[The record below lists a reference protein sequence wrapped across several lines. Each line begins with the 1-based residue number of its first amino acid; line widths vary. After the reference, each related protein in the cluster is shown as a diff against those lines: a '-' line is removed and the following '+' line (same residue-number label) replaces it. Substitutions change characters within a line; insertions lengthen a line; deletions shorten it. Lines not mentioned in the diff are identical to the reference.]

1 MIIQSFSSRT
11 KTPNDPLSK
20 MERKIVG
27 VAKSTMRYE
36 LPFTA
41 KNLEKLYKMRPSEGA
56 ASVSVDR
63 KGRI

>member
-1 MIIQSFSSRT
+1 M
-11 KTPNDPLSK
+11 SK

-56 ASVSVDR
+56 ASVSLSIVKVGYDVIKMGTLTR
-63 KGRI
+63 